1 MSAYTI
7 QESPLGTYALMLGQ
21 QLIIQ
26 AGNPDNPELAYAECV
41 RVRDVLQD
49 RGHAERVLANTY
61 YDSADNTIKDGIQAR

>member
-1 MSAYTI
+1 MTYRI
-7 QESPLGTYALMLGQ
+7 ELSPLGTFSLVLGQ
-21 QLIIQ
+21 QLIMQ

-61 YDSADNTIKDGIQAR
+61 YDRDTNQVKDGIQAR

>member
-1 MSAYTI
+1 MTYRI
-7 QESPLGTYALMLGQ
+7 EESPLGTYALYLGQ
-21 QLIIQ
+21 ALIMQ

-61 YDSADNTIKDGIQAR
+61 YDSADNQIKDGIDAR